1 MVRTGENLYQVRDG
15 SNQLLH
21 RACGLYEAILHAGE
35 HQGRSV
41 LGYSTRDAAQLKQW
55 IIAKT
60 TAPSERRT
68 VLAEPPIRPV
78 VQFDTQLLVRG
89 GGLSRDG
96 ESLHERIE
104 DLYPHFTAR
113 EVDAF
118 AQALTEQGEPLKA
131 IEAMEN
137 DLEELRETIN
147 RWRYQQPDTWGPG
160 SHQFRDGGGLHIHNR
175 LLDCLE
181 RKTENLGNAPIH
193 PPTRWTCRARCL
205 RWIWKPGGPN
215 VRR

>member
-1 MVRTGENLYQVRDG
+1 MKRFSMR
-15 SNQLLH
+15 
-21 RACGLYEAILHAGE
+21 E

-104 DLYPHFTAR
+104 IHPHFTAR

-160 SHQFRDGGGLHIHNR
+160 SHQFRDGGGLHITTVCWIVWNAR
-175 LLDCLE
+175 P
-181 RKTENLGNAPIH
+181 KTWGNAPIH
-193 PPTRWTCRARCL
+193 PTRWTCRARCL
-205 RWIWKPGGPN
+205 R
-215 VRR
+215 